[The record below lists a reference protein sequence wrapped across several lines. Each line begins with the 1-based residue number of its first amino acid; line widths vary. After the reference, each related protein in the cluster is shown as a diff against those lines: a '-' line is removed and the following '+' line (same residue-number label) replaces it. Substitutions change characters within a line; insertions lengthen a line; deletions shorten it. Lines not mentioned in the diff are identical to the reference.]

1 MTKPI
6 ASGIRA
12 EEYALLGVEP
22 LTMKI
27 MLITCCAIFGTAI
40 YQICSGIPNRFVAP
54 MRVRPQTPMGP
65 HIRRPHTTD
74 NEPVIEIEPGA
85 ALEIDVDNILYYK
98 SIQMSFTLSSYHPTT
113 IAQQKT
119 TLIHRTNQMPKLT

>member
-1 MTKPI
+1 
-6 ASGIRA
+6 
-12 EEYALLGVEP
+12 
-22 LTMKI
+22 
-27 MLITCCAIFGTAI
+27 
-40 YQICSGIPNRFVAP
+40 
-54 MRVRPQTPMGP
+54 MGP

-113 IAQQKT
+113 IAQQKRPRNIYICKT
-119 TLIHRTNQMPKLT
+119 APLGIGSTAAQATYLIRPTGHRQHCPTGATYPVGQKAESKSRTAYCDIEYMHL

>member
-22 LTMKI
+22 PTMKI

-40 YQICSGIPNRFVAP
+40 YIKFVP
-54 MRVRPQTPMGP
+54 EYPTPTRVRPQTPMGP

-74 NEPVIEIEPGA
+74 NEPVIEIDPGA
-85 ALEIDVDNILYYK
+85 ALEINVDNILYYK

-119 TLIHRTNQMPKLT
+119 TLNSQNKPNAKIDVI